1 MVISGMDHPS
11 MPRRVPV
18 PPMDVGRS
26 GVGERLERHLAL
38 IGLATT
44 QETANSLE
52 SAAII
57 QSLAPRNDQ
66 RGTHRL
72 ARVTLM
78 APLRAKRRRQIAL

>member
-1 MVISGMDHPS
+1 MDAGRTGM
-11 MPRRVPV
+11 
-18 PPMDVGRS
+18 
-26 GVGERLERHLAL
+26 GERLDRHLAL
-38 IGLATT
+38 IGRASV
-44 QETANSLE
+44 QETANSAE

-57 QSLAPRNDQ
+57 QSLVPRAEQ

>member
-38 IGLATT
+38 IGRAST
-44 QETANSLE
+44 QETASSLE

-57 QSLAPRNDQ
+57 QSLAPRNES
-66 RGTHRL
+66 RGHRL